1 MFIKSPVD
9 SQAFQAYHEFNT
21 GVAGGH
27 EEQSIFTTIT
37 QICVEMNV
45 NYMVS
50 LAKIGII

>member
-21 GVAGGH
+21 GVAG
-27 EEQSIFTTIT
+27 EEQLIFTTIA